1 MSMGI
6 EGRNRFFVAQN
17 TGFTGTRT
25 VPDIHEQRQPQERT
39 RVSFPDAIL
48 AGRAFLGDPNLVHG
62 EVKIQSSHMP
72 PATRGEYS
80 LQVIREDTDV
90 ERIRKA
96 KVLVVGC
103 MDKRQAEELY
113 GRVLDGRMSM
123 EDGGQRIKYTP
134 DEIAMITVGGGIV
147 QTGEREEA
155 MQTMI
160 DFVIDQAPNLQH
172 VVVSA
177 HTSDPRSDESKP
189 CGGITFLNGG
199 KPIAETLSA
208 EVRNDLTSR
217 HAIPHDIFNGP
228 ELLATGEVAQRHAAD
243 ILAADTDHPSMRTHV
258 WVVVPN
264 DETHGIRQIFKTKPN
279 PNSRRLEAL
288 PI

>member
-1 MSMGI
+1 MGI
-6 EGRNRFFVAQN
+6 EGHRFLAPQDKGFV
-17 TGFTGTRT
+17 GTHAT
-25 VPDIHEQRQPQERT
+25 PTIYEQRRSIEGT

-48 AGRAFLGDPNLVHG
+48 AGRTFLGDPGLVHG
-62 EVKIQSSHMP
+62 EVRIQSSHMP

-90 ERIRKA
+90 ARITKA

-113 GRVLDGRMSM
+113 ERALDGRMAL
-123 EDGGQRIKYTP
+123 EDGGQRTRFAP
-134 DEIAMITVGGGIV
+134 DEVVMITVGGGIV
-147 QTGEREEA
+147 QKGEREEA
-155 MQTMI
+155 LKTMI
-160 DFVIDQAPNLQH
+160 DFVIDQAPGLEH

-199 KPIAETLSA
+199 IPIDQTLSS
-208 EVRNDLTSR
+208 EVQTDLNSR
-217 HAIPHDIFNGP
+217 HSIPHDMFNGP

-243 ILAADTDHPSMRTHV
+243 ILAAHTDHPKMKTHV

-279 PNSRRLEAL
+279 RTSRRLEAL
-288 PI
+288 SS